1 MSEHPASSQPRIS
14 LEAIWKMDDIA
25 RLFRRKLRD
34 GAVQLLEGGGSDAVI
49 SPETITEAMPLACRE
64 LLSTA
69 GSNSEGERG
78 SDDRRP
84 EAA

>member
-1 MSEHPASSQPRIS
+1 MSHQSASSQPRIS
-14 LEAIWKMDDIA
+14 LEAIRKMDDLA
-25 RLFRRKLRD
+25 RVFRRKLRD
-34 GAVQLLEGGGSDAVI
+34 RAVQLLEGDGSDAVI

-64 LLSTA
+64 LLSAA
-69 GSNSEGERG
+69 GANLKDRRG